1 MKIEEMREIGKAIRE
16 CARDGDCTKCRYYT
30 TGDNNCINQ
39 IMRDAADAIAELLKR
54 KHDEERRRAREDKRQ
69 PAAGA

>member
-1 MKIEEMREIGKAIRE
+1 MKIEEMRAIGKAVRE
-16 CARDGDCTKCRYYT
+16 CARDGDCVKCRYYA
-30 TGDNNCINQ
+30 TGDNDCINR
-39 IMRDAADAIAELLKR
+39 IMRDAADTISELLKR